1 MNDQISKVNEPQVKA
16 LSLINF
22 SLSITLIILGLI
34 MFLFPFMGAIPTL
47 GLFASGLFIY
57 AVFFIIKYMIK
68 KDNWFLI
75 KGCASI
81 ILCCLTLISIFLDS
95 ALFASG
101 GTLYPFL
108 KYSSTILF
116 WLLFAVG
123 FWTLFYGIFQLVM
136 VSNIRKSMNFKKTK
150 ITFGVITIGL
160 GAMMITLP
168 TYGNYFTVMYALA
181 AYIILIGVISLLS
194 FLQQR
199 SKNSK

>member
-1 MNDQISKVNEPQVKA
+1 MNNRVSKGNEPQVKT
-16 LSLINF
+16 LSFVNF

-34 MFLFPFMGAIPTL
+34 MFLFPIIGAIPAL

-57 AVFFIIKYMIK
+57 ALFFIIKYVIK
-68 KDNWFLI
+68 RDNWFLI

-81 ILCCLTLISIFLDS
+81 ILCCLTLISIFLDI
-95 ALFASG
+95 ALFSSG
-101 GTLYPFL
+101 GALYPFL

-123 FWTLFYGIFQLVM
+123 FWTLFYGIYQLVM
-136 VSNIRKSMNFKKTK
+136 ISNLRQSADFKKTR
-150 ITFGVITIGL
+150 ITFGLITIAL
-160 GAMMITLP
+160 GVIVITLP
-168 TYGNYFTVMYALA
+168 TYGNYFTVIYALA
-181 AYIILIGVISLLS
+181 THIILIGIITLLN